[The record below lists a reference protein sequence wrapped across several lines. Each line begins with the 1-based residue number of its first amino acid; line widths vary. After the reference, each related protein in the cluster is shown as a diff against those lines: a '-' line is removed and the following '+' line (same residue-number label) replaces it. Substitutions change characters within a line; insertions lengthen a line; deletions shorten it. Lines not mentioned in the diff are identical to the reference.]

1 MTLCEAISKLAP
13 GNKFIYH
20 DRLYLF
26 IKTTPIDLGCSTSLA
41 HLLLA
46 IDLETYEIMAFDKD
60 WEVEV
65 LT

>member
-1 MTLCEAISKLAP
+1 MTLRNVITALSP
-13 GNKFIYH
+13 GDKFIYK
-20 DRLYLF
+20 DREYLY
-26 IKTTPIDLGCSTSLA
+26 IKTTPADLCCSTSLA

-46 IDLETYEIMAFDKD
+46 IDLETYEIMAFDKS